1 MVSPVGQQPKAAFS
15 LQSVFLHACHLA
27 HHGSGI
33 SNILVSLLQF
43 RFHRNRFIQLP
54 FSFSFGE
61 SSPVTQMAF
70 WNSDKP
76 LWPNFSS
83 AYAFKNSTIH
93 VYTEDIARF
102 CYKLTCSLTASFH
115 SCSCNVFFD
124 GFSMWGKMS
133 PDNFFPLEDPFCIMF
148 HEVCIISNGIDLHSG
163 TLHW

>member
-70 WNSDKP
+70 WNLQTSLCDQT
-76 LWPNFSS
+76 S
-83 AYAFKNSTIH
+83 AVPMPSKT
-93 VYTEDIARF
+93 VP
-102 CYKLTCSLTASFH
+102 
-115 SCSCNVFFD
+115 
-124 GFSMWGKMS
+124 SMCTLKTLPGS
-133 PDNFFPLEDPFCIMF
+133 A
-148 HEVCIISNGIDLHSG
+148 IS
-163 TLHW
+163 